1 MRLRLSCYKRE
12 RSRAA
17 QARTRHET
25 MYAHA
30 EQQQANAPCLQLS
43 ALILNRGEFRVNMT
57 GAAGVIA
64 GAMVKWRQR
73 CDVALQ
79 RAARKR

>member
-25 MYAHA
+25 LYAHA

-43 ALILNRGEFRVNMT
+43 ALILNRSKFRVNM
-57 GAAGVIA
+57 AGTAEV
-64 GAMVKWRQR
+64 MVKWRQR

-79 RAARKR
+79 RAARQR